1 MQKFYETFGH
11 AKTRIR
17 YHMIFSTK
25 YRRKC
30 LDTIR
35 DVVLESF
42 RMAEQKSKLTIYEM
56 EPDNDHIHFLINIP
70 PSISVSDSIRLLK
83 QYSTY
88 YIYKNPYATIHL
100 NWCAKRLLWTSGY
113 FCSTIGEVSEETLS
127 IIYRTNAELLCRFI
141 RRT

>member
-30 LDTIR
+30 LNVIR
-35 DVVLESF
+35 DVVLELF
-42 RMAEQKSKLTIYEM
+42 RIAEQKSKLTIYEM
-56 EPDNDHIHFLINIP
+56 ELDNDHIHFLISIP
-70 PSISVSDSIRLLK
+70 PSISVSDSVRLLK

-88 YIYKNPYATIHL
+88 YIYKNQYAAIHL
-100 NWCAKRLLWTSGY
+100 RKFYWGDKRLLWTSGY
-113 FCSTIGEVSEETLS
+113 FCSTIGEVSEETLRYY
-127 IIYRTNAELLCRFI
+127 IENQG
-141 RRT
+141 

>member
-17 YHMIFSTK
+17 YHIIFSTK

-30 LDTIR
+30 LNAIR
-35 DVVLESF
+35 DIVLESF

-56 EPDNDHIHFLINIP
+56 ELDNDHIHFLINIP
-70 PSISVSDSIRLLK
+70 PSISVSDSVRLLK

-88 YIYKNPYATIHL
+88 YIYKNSFAAIHL
-100 NWCAKRLLWTSGY
+100 RKFYWSAKRLLWTSGY
-113 FCSTIGEVSEETLS
+113 FCSTIGEVSEETLKYY
-127 IIYRTNAELLCRFI
+127 IENQG
-141 RRT
+141 

>member
-17 YHMIFSTK
+17 HHMIFSTK

-30 LDTIR
+30 LYAFR

-42 RMAEQKSKLTIYEM
+42 RMTEQKLKLTIYEM
-56 EPDNDHIHFLINIP
+56 ELDNEHIHFLISIP
-70 PSISVSDSIRLLK
+70 PSISVSDSVRILR

-88 YIYKNPYATIHL
+88 HIYKNSYATIHL
-100 NWCAKRLLWTSGY
+100 RKFYWGAKRLLWTSDY
-113 FCSTIGEVSEETLS
+113 FCSTIGEASEETLRYY
-127 IIYRTNAELLCRFI
+127 IEKQG
-141 RRT
+141 

>member
-17 YHMIFSTK
+17 YHIIFSTK

-30 LDTIR
+30 LNAIR
-35 DVVLESF
+35 DIVLESF

-56 EPDNDHIHFLINIP
+56 ELDNDHIHFLINIP
-70 PSISVSDSIRLLK
+70 PSISISDSVRLLK

-88 YIYKNPYATIHL
+88 YIYKNSFAAIHL
-100 NWCAKRLLWTSGY
+100 RKFYWGAKQLLWTSGY
-113 FCSTIGEVSEETLS
+113 FCSTIGEVSEETLRYY
-127 IIYRTNAELLCRFI
+127 IENQG
-141 RRT
+141 

>member
-17 YHMIFSTK
+17 YHIIFSTK

-30 LDTIR
+30 LNAIR
-35 DVVLESF
+35 DIVLESF

-56 EPDNDHIHFLINIP
+56 ELDNDHIHFLINIP
-70 PSISVSDSIRLLK
+70 PSISISDSVRLLK

-88 YIYKNPYATIHL
+88 YIYKNSFAAIHL
-100 NWCAKRLLWTSGY
+100 RK
-113 FCSTIGEVSEETLS
+113 F
-127 IIYRTNAELLCRFI
+127 
-141 RRT
+141 